1 MARDDDFADRGN
13 SPVDGWPPDFDH
25 LVIPDDAS
33 ELDAEARALSRER
46 RAATRATRLRAMLR
60 IRRWHQYPLS
70 WPIAV
75 AMVAAMA
82 TVLSLLVLLRPAG
95 REAPRARPLGTAGL
109 RPAGEE
115 GGLVPD
121 VRIRPDGGA
130 LSPVRAF
137 RPAILVLAPA
147 GCDCAAML
155 RTVLRVADKHHVY
168 AVAIGPDVPV
178 LPADLLHSTLVRAAD
193 PSHLLLPAYHV
204 KDKPLLLLVQDNGV
218 VNRILSDAPPDT
230 VLDSEVVVLTA

>member
-33 ELDAEARALSRER
+33 ELDAEARALAREQ
-46 RAATRATRLRAMLR
+46 RAAARTERLRAVLR
-60 IRRWHQYPLS
+60 VRRWHQYPLS

-75 AMVAAMA
+75 AVVALVA
-82 TVLSLLVLLRPAG
+82 TVVSMLVLLRPAG

-109 RPAGEE
+109 RPVGGE

-121 VRIRPDGGA
+121 VEVRRDGGTPA
-130 LSPVRAF
+130 PVRAF
-137 RPAILVLAPA
+137 RPAVLVLTPA
-147 GCDCAAML
+147 GCDCAGML

-168 AVAIGPDVPV
+168 AVVIGPDLPV
-178 LPADLLHSTLVRAAD
+178 LPADLLHSALIRAAD
-193 PSHLLLPAYHV
+193 AGHLLLPAYHV
-204 KDKPLLLLVQDNGV
+204 GDKPVLLLVRDNGI

-230 VLDSEVVVLTA
+230 VLDPEVVVLTA